1 MSTPKDPYWQK
12 DRHLEN
18 KSYGVENS
26 LLIYKR
32 KCFNNNILYHLS
44 RICFEIIKAGI
55 KGCRETLENRIE
67 FPINPISAVM
77 NGVESIYQQRDRKME
92 INQKEENGIVSIAIK
107 GRLDA
112 DSSAEAETVVK
123 DALGGE
129 TSRLLFNLGELE
141 YLSSAGLRVL
151 LSAAK
156 EMRRRDGKIVLCALN
171 EFVKEIFEVSG
182 FQSLIPIT
190 DTVESGI
197 EVLS

>member
-1 MSTPKDPYWQK
+1 M
-12 DRHLEN
+12 
-18 KSYGVENS
+18 
-26 LLIYKR
+26 
-32 KCFNNNILYHLS
+32 
-44 RICFEIIKAGI
+44 EII
-55 KGCRETLENRIE
+55 
-67 FPINPISAVM
+67 
-77 NGVESIYQQRDRKME
+77 
-92 INQKEENGIVSIAIK
+92 QKEENGIVSIAIK

-123 DALGGE
+123 DALKEE
-129 TSRLLFNLGELE
+129 TNRLLFNLGELE

-197 EVLS
+197 ETLS

>member
-1 MSTPKDPYWQK
+1 M
-12 DRHLEN
+12 
-18 KSYGVENS
+18 
-26 LLIYKR
+26 
-32 KCFNNNILYHLS
+32 
-44 RICFEIIKAGI
+44 EII
-55 KGCRETLENRIE
+55 
-67 FPINPISAVM
+67 
-77 NGVESIYQQRDRKME
+77 
-92 INQKEENGIVSIAIK
+92 QKEENGIVSIEIK

-112 DSSAEAETVVK
+112 DSSPEAEKVVK

-129 TSRLLFNLGELE
+129 TNRLLFNLGELE

-190 DTVESGI
+190 ESVESGI
-197 EVLS
+197 EALS